1 MPLDPQVRVLLEQIK
16 KFQAQ
21 PLSSLEPAVA
31 RQSMQML
38 ANFTKPAEPV
48 ASVKDITIPGPNGT
62 IPIRIYTPF
71 GSGPFPLFIFFHGGG
86 WVLGDLDSYD
96 DLCYQLTN
104 KAGAIVI
111 SVAYRL
117 APEHK
122 FPEAPQDCY
131 AATQWIAEHAH
142 KYNGDPA
149 RIAIGGDSAGGN
161 LTAVVTQMARAQQGP
176 HLIFQLLIYPATDM
190 TAATASLSENAEGYF
205 LTRDDLYWFTRHYI
219 RTEEDKRDPLASP
232 YLAAD
237 LHGLP
242 PALIIT
248 GEYDPLRDEGEL
260 YGQRLQEAGVP
271 VTIHRYPGMIH
282 GFISLPSFLQQG
294 RNAIQECG
302 EALHKAFTSS
312 NL

>member
-16 KFQAQ
+16 KFQTQ

-31 RQSMQML
+31 RQSMQLL
-38 ANFTKPAEPV
+38 ANFTKPAESV

-62 IPIRIYTPF
+62 IPMRIYTPF
-71 GSGPFPLFIFFHGGG
+71 GTGPFPLFIFFHGGG
-86 WVLGDLDSYD
+86 WVLGDLDTYD
-96 DLCYQLTN
+96 DLCHQLTN
-104 KAGAIVI
+104 KAAAIVI

-122 FPEAPQDCY
+122 FPAAPQDCY
-131 AATQWIAEHAH
+131 AATQWIAEHASE
-142 KYNGDPA
+142 YNGDPT

-205 LTRDDLYWFTRHYI
+205 LTRDDLHWFTHHYL
-219 RTEEDKRDPLASP
+219 RTEADKHDPLASP

-248 GEYDPLRDEGEL
+248 CEYDPLRDEGEL

-271 VTIHRYPGMIH
+271 VIIHRYPGMIH
-282 GFISLPSFLQQG
+282 GFVSLSSFLQQG
-294 RNAIQECG
+294 HNAIQECG
-302 EALHKAFTSS
+302 EALHKAFTNS